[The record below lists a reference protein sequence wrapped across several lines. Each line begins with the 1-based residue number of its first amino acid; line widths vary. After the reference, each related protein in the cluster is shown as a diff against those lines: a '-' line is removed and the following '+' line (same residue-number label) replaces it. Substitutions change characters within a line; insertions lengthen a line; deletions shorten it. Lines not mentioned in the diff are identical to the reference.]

1 MNEILEVAFND
12 VDFCLR
18 IRKTGKLI
26 VYNPYVEFWHYE
38 SKTRGSENSPEKVRR
53 FQGEILNFESD
64 WGEILSKGDPYYN
77 KNLSLK
83 SERYDIRTDK
93 VE

>member
-26 VYNPYVEFWHYE
+26 VYNPYIEFWHYE
-38 SKTRGSENSPEKVRR
+38 SKTRGSENSLEKVKR
-53 FQGEILNFESD
+53 FQSEILNFETD
-64 WGEILSKGDPYYN
+64 WGEILKNGDPYYN

-83 SERYDIRTDK
+83 SEQYDIKTEK
-93 VE
+93 VN